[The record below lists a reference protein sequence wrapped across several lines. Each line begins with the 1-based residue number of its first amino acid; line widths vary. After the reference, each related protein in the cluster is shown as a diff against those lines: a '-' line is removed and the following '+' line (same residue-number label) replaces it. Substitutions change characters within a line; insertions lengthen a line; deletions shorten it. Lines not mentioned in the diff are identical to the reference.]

1 MLKKIIPYIIVIIM
15 SFIISFFIFTRI
27 NSDIKNR
34 ISELI
39 TITTALRDNQQ
50 EANESITRITNTVNE
65 IGGVL
70 SIISGGIE
78 KSETRSNRIEIGIE
92 KLERINNDSIQKLQL
107 LITGNESIEE
117 SNKEFGNINNE
128 FKGIL
133 ESIRERNKEIIE

>member
-1 MLKKIIPYIIVIIM
+1 VLKKIIPYIIVIIM

>member
-133 ESIRERNKEIIE
+133 ESIRERNKEVIE

>member
-34 ISELI
+34 LSELI

-50 EANESITRITNTVNE
+50 KANESITRITNTINE

-70 SIISGGIE
+70 NIISRGIE
-78 KSETRSNRIEIGIE
+78 KSEARSDRIEIGIE

-133 ESIRERNKEIIE
+133 ESIRERNKEVIE

>member
-50 EANESITRITNTVNE
+50 EANESITRITNTINE

-70 SIISGGIE
+70 NIISRGIE
-78 KSETRSNRIEIGIE
+78 KSEARSDRIEIGIE